1 MNGITFQEQSDYRS
15 LSEAASEQLVAL
27 IRRKPDAVIC
37 LATGATPV
45 LTYQLLVEKITAQHV
60 DISKVTFVKL
70 DEWVG
75 LAPDNPATC
84 ETFLQ
89 QHILQPLGV
98 APDNYISFGSDNADE
113 QECAR
118 IVKLID
124 QRGGLDLCVLGIG
137 KNGHLGLNE
146 PDEKLEPACH
156 ITHLDERTRLHDMLK
171 QANAPVE
178 KGITLGLRDIL
189 AARAVLLLV
198 SGEGKQWAFSEFK
211 EGKVTTQIP
220 ASFLWL
226 HPQTTCLFCDM

>member
-15 LSEAASEQLVAL
+15 LSEAASEQLFAL

-45 LTYQLLVEKITAQHV
+45 LTYQLLVEKITAENV
-60 DISKVTFVKL
+60 DISQVTFVKL

-98 APDNYISFGSDNADE
+98 TPENTISFGSDNADE

-198 SGEGKQWAFSEFK
+198 SGEGKQRAFAEFK

-226 HPQTTCLFCDM
+226 HPQTLCLYCDM